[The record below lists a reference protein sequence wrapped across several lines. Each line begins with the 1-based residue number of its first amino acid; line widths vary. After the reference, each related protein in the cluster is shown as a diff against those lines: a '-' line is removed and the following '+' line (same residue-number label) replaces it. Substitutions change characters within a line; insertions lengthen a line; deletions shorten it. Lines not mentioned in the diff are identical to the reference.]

1 MLKGRIALLA
11 LFLGACS
18 LDGGASARLEA
29 EPTRGASVEGAAG
42 PASSSDAELEA
53 LITRVVQDADQ
64 SWSGDFR
71 RRNKPYQAAHVVTFS
86 EQAPNACARAGLS
99 LSAECQDPS
108 AVYVDLDFQ
117 RALRQSYG
125 KDAGA
130 PQAYTLAHAMGHH
143 VQKVLGLDREAAR
156 LVANRPVAAHSI
168 DLQLELQA
176 DCLAGVWA
184 RVSKSGLLP
193 RERVEEALKQ
203 ASEVGA
209 QRQLDRDREQ
219 PTAYETYTYAI
230 PRRRVYWFAKG
241 FGTAKVEDCDP
252 FAATE

>member
-1 MLKGRIALLA
+1 MLKGRIACLA
-11 LFLGACS
+11 LFLAACS
-18 LDGGASARLEA
+18 LDGGAGARLEA
-29 EPTRGASVEGAAG
+29 EPTRSTGGDTGANPGA
-42 PASSSDAELEA
+42 SSDADLA
-53 LITRVVQDADQ
+53 AMIARIVQDVDQ
-64 SWSGDFR
+64 SWAGDFR

-86 EQAPNACARAGLS
+86 ERAPNPCARAGLS
-99 LSAECQDPS
+99 LAAQCQDPG

-117 RALRQSYG
+117 RALRQRYG

-130 PQAYTLAHAMGHH
+130 SQAYTLAHAMGHH

-176 DCLAGVWA
+176 DCLAGVWT
-184 RVSKSGLLP
+184 RVSKSGALP
-193 RERVEEALKQ
+193 REQVEEALKQ

-209 QRQLDRDREQ
+209 QRRLDRDRDQ
-219 PTAYETYTYAI
+219 PAAYETYTYAI